1 MRNLLFAIALSAT
14 ASLLICHPASG
25 QEAASGLTKGGPA
38 APTGNA
44 ATSSLKVVFIRH
56 AEKPLKGD
64 NLSCQGLN
72 RSMLLPTLLYSRF
85 GIPTATYIPSMALG
99 DSTKH
104 SRMFQTLIP
113 FAVKYN
119 LALTSKFEEKD
130 SVGIARDILEKKGT
144 ILVVWE
150 HKCIVSIV
158 RALGIDDKTLRWPD
172 DDYESIWTLTFEN
185 GQAKMSRST
194 EGLKPSEACPF

>member
-1 MRNLLFAIALSAT
+1 MRILLFAIRLSVT
-14 ASLLICHPASG
+14 AGLLFCQAASG
-25 QEAASGLTKGGPA
+25 QEVSATSPGIATAPGAGPSA
-38 APTGNA
+38 AP
-44 ATSSLKVVFIRH
+44 LKVVFLRH

-72 RSMLLPTLLYSRF
+72 RSMLLPPMLYARF

-144 ILVVWE
+144 VLVVWE

-158 RALGIDDKTLRWPD
+158 RALGIDDKMLLWPD
-172 DDYESIWTLTFEN
+172 DDYESIWTITFEN
-185 GQAKMSRST
+185 GKARMSRST
-194 EGLKPSEACPF
+194 EGLQPSEVCPF